1 MFRGNDTNLA
11 ESSMF
16 QPRKA
21 GIGTCAE
28 LYVER
33 LNWSDRTPSIPVA
46 ARRVTV
52 WTRPRP
58 AHPSRALEPLRWL
71 RHRGSA
77 DAGEL

>member
-33 LNWSDRTPSIPVA
+33 LNWSDRTPSMPCRGKACDGLNA
-46 ARRVTV
+46 AQ
-52 WTRPRP
+52 
-58 AHPSRALEPLRWL
+58 ARAPKPCP
-71 RHRGSA
+71 
-77 DAGEL
+77 